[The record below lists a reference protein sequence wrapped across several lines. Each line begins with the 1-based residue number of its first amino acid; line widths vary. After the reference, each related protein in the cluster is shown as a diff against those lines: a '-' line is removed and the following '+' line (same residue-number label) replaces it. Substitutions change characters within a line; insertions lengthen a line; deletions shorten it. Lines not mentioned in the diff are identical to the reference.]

1 MARYQYETS
10 PRKIRTDYET
20 VKKKNTKKVKAIRT
34 NTTKKNN
41 TKVKTLKKAKIVIFV
56 LIAFMAFFTI
66 SYRNAVIDSKYAKI
80 KDLKDKLALVE
91 KENEQLEASIESRL
105 NLKTIQEE
113 AETMLGMKS
122 LSNDQINYVN
132 LPKTDYV
139 EASSEEVKIE
149 ENNYFTRIINF
160 VKNLIK

>member
-10 PRKIRTDYET
+10 PRKIRTEYEPLKKRTAKKSSVST
-20 VKKKNTKKVKAIRT
+20 VNASKKNS
-34 NTTKKNN
+34 
-41 TKVKTLKKAKIVIFV
+41 TKVKKVQKVKIVFFI
-56 LIAFMAFFTI
+56 LIAFLAFFTI
-66 SYRNAVIDSKYAKI
+66 SYRNAIIDTKHAEI
-80 KDLKDKLALVE
+80 KDLKNKLALVE

-113 AETMLGMKS
+113 AETMLGMKK

-132 LPKTDYV
+132 LPKVDFV

-149 ENNYFTRIINF
+149 ESNYFTKIINF
-160 VKNLIK
+160 IKNLIK

>member
-10 PRKIRTDYET
+10 PRKLSNDYEI
-20 VKKKNTKKVKAIRT
+20 VKKRNTKKNYTRKV
-34 NTTKKNN
+34 NTAKKIN
-41 TKVKTLKKAKIVIFV
+41 TRMKTASKAKMVFFV
-56 LIAFMAFFTI
+56 LIAFVAFFTI
-66 SYRNAVIDSKYAKI
+66 SYRNAIIDAKYAEI
-80 KDLKDKLALVE
+80 KTLKNNLATVE
-91 KENEQLEASIESRL
+91 KENEQLEANIESRL

-113 AETMLGMKS
+113 AETLLGMKT

-149 ENNYFTRIINF
+149 DSNTFTKILNF
-160 VKNLIK
+160 LKNLIK

>member
-10 PRKIRTDYET
+10 PRKIRTDYEP
-20 VKKKNTKKVKAIRT
+20 VKKRNA
-34 NTTKKNN
+34 KKNN
-41 TKVKTLKKAKIVIFV
+41 IKKINTATKKKDKIKTASKVKMVFFV
-56 LIAFMAFFTI
+56 LIGFAAFFTI
-66 SYRNAVIDSKYAKI
+66 SYRNAIIDAKYAQI
-80 KDLKDKLALVE
+80 KTLKNDLAVVE

-113 AETMLGMKS
+113 AETLLGMKT
-122 LSNDQINYVN
+122 LSTDQINYVS

-149 ENNYFTRIINF
+149 ENNYFTQIINF
-160 VKNLIK
+160 IKSFIK